1 MPGIVFEY
9 VDPGV
14 EDFDFVFVELK
25 LQKGY
30 ETHYSIKA
38 KYDNVLLIDMLI
50 FHVCFM
56 FLSCYV
62 GPGCQG

>member
-1 MPGIVFEY
+1 MPAIVFEY

-30 ETHYSIKA
+30 
-38 KYDNVLLIDMLI
+38 
-50 FHVCFM
+50 
-56 FLSCYV
+56 
-62 GPGCQG
+62 Q